1 MNDSSHSNQKASHCF
16 KLSFIIPALN
26 EAKLL
31 ERLLLSLD
39 QLRNT
44 SNIIKHEVIL
54 VDAAS
59 TDGTREL
66 ALSYGCTIVDAK
78 PGCVSASRNLG
89 ARSASGDMLAF
100 IDADCELPAD
110 WLETA
115 GQQIL
120 DPKIVAIGSGMALR
134 SDNISWVEETW
145 YALAHQQITND
156 SYSDVDWLATFN
168 LLVKKA
174 AFEQAGGFDELLTTC
189 EDVEFG
195 YRLSAIG
202 QMRRLNHCLVI
213 HHGESRSIPEFY
225 RREAWRARGATN
237 IVLKHWKNLREV
249 ISFLMPIYIILG
261 FCVSITFAIFTA
273 ILQPQLL
280 WLPLALAVLTG
291 PLPLTLLIAKKRI
304 GITRYFSALTLLS
317 VYFYARFIGLVR
329 PFQRVER

>member
-1 MNDSSHSNQKASHCF
+1 MNDPSHSNQKADHCF

-66 ALSYGCTIVDAK
+66 ALSHGCRIVDAK

-89 ARSASGDMLAF
+89 ARSASGDMIAF
-100 IDADCELPAD
+100 VDADCELPTD
-110 WLETA
+110 WLESA
-115 GQQIL
+115 DQQIL
-120 DPKIVAIGSGMALR
+120 DPTVVAIGSSMALR
-134 SDNISWVEETW
+134 DNNVSWVEKTW
-145 YALAHQQITND
+145 YALAHQQSTND
-156 SYSDVDWLATFN
+156 PCSDVDWLATFN

-174 AFEQAGGFDELLTTC
+174 AFEQAGGFDETLVTC

-213 HHGESRSIPEFY
+213 HHGESQSIPEFY
-225 RREAWRARGATN
+225 RREAWRARGAIT

-249 ISFLMPIYIILG
+249 ISFLMPIYIVLG
-261 FCVSITFAIFTA
+261 FCASIILTIGVAI
-273 ILQPQLL
+273 IQPQLL
-280 WLPLALAVLTG
+280 WLPLTLAVLTG
-291 PLPLTLLIAKKRI
+291 PLPLTLLIVKKNIRI
-304 GITRYFSALTLLS
+304 TKYFSAMTLLS
-317 VYFYARFIGLVR
+317 VYFYARFIGLIR